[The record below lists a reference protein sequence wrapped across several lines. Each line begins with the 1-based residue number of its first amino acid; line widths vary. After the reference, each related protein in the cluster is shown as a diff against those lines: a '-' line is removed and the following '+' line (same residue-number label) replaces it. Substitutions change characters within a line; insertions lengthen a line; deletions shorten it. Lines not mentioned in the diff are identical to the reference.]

1 MQADL
6 KTSDSIK
13 KCIYNFKKIIQIP
26 LKISLIHNDNDHRNI
41 ISNSHSNLKISVQT

>member
-13 KCIYNFKKIIQIP
+13 KCIYNLKKIIQIP
-26 LKISLIHNDNDHRNI
+26 LEISLKHNDNDHRNI
-41 ISNSHSNLKISVQT
+41 ISNRLQNNVR

>member
-13 KCIYNFKKIIQIP
+13 KCIYNFKKNIQIP
-26 LKISLIHNDNDHRNI
+26 FKISLIHNDNDHRNI
-41 ISNSHSNLKISVQT
+41 ISNRLENNVR